1 MKKIKKGSDFKIII
15 NKVISN
21 GMMRLINQKEEVC
34 VKFMKFDR
42 FVWYAMDFGSDL
54 IVIATIEIV
63 SAKIILHIKF
73 NKPI

>member
-34 VKFMKFDR
+34 VKFMKFDMLY
-42 FVWYAMDFGSDL
+42 FEGNL
-54 IVIATIEIV
+54 IMKY
-63 SAKIILHIKF
+63 KI
-73 NKPI
+73 

>member
-54 IVIATIEIV
+54 IVKY
-63 SAKIILHIKF
+63 KI
-73 NKPI
+73 